1 MLVGGRASGLLCESG
16 MYGELILPFSDAEL
30 LARDLLL
37 LVTLLFRISLYGC
50 IPLKPR
56 TG

>member
-1 MLVGGRASGLLCESG
+1 MLVGSSASGLLCESG

-37 LVTLLFRISLYGC
+37 LVTLLFRTSLYGC
-50 IPLKPR
+50 IPFKPR